1 MFTNLTFPMT
11 AVYDEGEL
19 IRMKTAKKAVV
30 QYLTYI
36 NFLDGALISTSDIYI
51 VWFCKTLQ
59 NWKALL
65 STDLV
70 DSGIYFEVTYN
81 GDQDELYLDHYTKT
95 ANVKI
100 PIQKEHA

>member
-1 MFTNLTFPMT
+1 MAMHVEFPILG
-11 AVYDEGEL
+11 VYDDGQL

-30 QYLTYI
+30 QYLEYTQL
-36 NFLDGALISTSDIYI
+36 FGSTPVSVDDIYI

-70 DSGIYFEVTYN
+70 DYGIYFEATYN
-81 GDQDELYLDHYTKT
+81 GNNHELYLDHYKKVM
-95 ANVKI
+95 NVKMSVY
-100 PIQKEHA
+100 KEGS